1 MIKTITLLPGITLRC
16 FPEKRFKRGYL
27 SLQWIRPMDREEN
40 ALNGLLPAVLA
51 RGTEHYPDLR
61 AITIRL
67 DDLYGAAVGG
77 IVRQIGDYHAIG
89 MGFGFV
95 EDRFALGEDKI
106 LEPVLEFAGEIL
118 LNPRLEQGVFA
129 PDVVESEKKNMIAG
143 IEALYNNKRQ
153 YADVRLLQTMCR
165 EDPRGI
171 PRLGT
176 PEQVARITPEALYAH
191 YKKVLQTSPVEVFYV
206 GAAEPEKIAQMLKK
220 VLSGIPRQ
228 PEALPAQTGFR
239 DGGASRE
246 TEEVDVVQGRLG
258 MGFVT
263 PITRSDPR
271 YAAMCVC
278 NAVLGASM
286 ISKLFMVIREK
297 LSLCYDIDSEYMST
311 KGLLMVTAGID
322 CGKFDQVRQQ
332 VLVQLDSCK
341 AGDITQTELS
351 AAKERMISG
360 LKRVHDSASMMEG
373 YYTIG
378 VLTGQIEDPET
389 AIEKIR
395 RVTREDVA
403 AAAQTLQLHTEYFL
417 KGVQ

>member
-1 MIKTITLLPGITLRC
+1 MIKTIALLPGITLRC

-27 SLQWIRPMDREEN
+27 SLQWIRPMDKEEN
-40 ALNGLLPAVLA
+40 ALNALLPAVLA
-51 RGTEHYPDLR
+51 RGTERYPDLR

-67 DDLYGAAVGG
+67 DDLYGAAMGG

-95 EDRFALGEDKI
+95 DDRFALGDDKI

-153 YADVRLLQTMCR
+153 YADVRLLQIMCR
-165 EDPRGI
+165 EDLRGI

-176 PEQVARITPEALYAH
+176 PEQIARITPEALYAH
-191 YKKVLQTSPVEVFYV
+191 YQKVLQTSPVEIFYV
-206 GAAEPEKIAQMLKK
+206 GAAEPENIAKKLTK

-228 PEALPAQTGFR
+228 PAALPPQTGFR

-258 MGFVT
+258 LGFVT

-341 AGDITQTELS
+341 AGDITETELS